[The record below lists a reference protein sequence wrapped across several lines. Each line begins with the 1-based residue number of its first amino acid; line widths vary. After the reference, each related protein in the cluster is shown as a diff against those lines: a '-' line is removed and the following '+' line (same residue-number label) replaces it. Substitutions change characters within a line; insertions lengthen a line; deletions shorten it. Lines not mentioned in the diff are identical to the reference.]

1 MAYIPFPIVTGQTS
15 GGGGSSVHNDLTG
28 RSAADAHPTSAI
40 TGLDAALAAADAIP
54 ETLIDAKG
62 DLVVGTAADTAAR
75 LAVGAD
81 GQVLTA
87 DSTQTAGV
95 KWGAPGLPVPH
106 RDLVDDLWLTSPM
119 VPQNASVWV
128 SVLSGTI
135 GNAFSYVLPC
145 PIWVPEACQIDALA
159 LYQGVAASHSGATG
173 ELALSGPSGQPFVGS
188 LLFSAGAFDATVTAG
203 ARTPTFSPVSLA
215 AGLYWAYLKLK
226 VPSGTPSGTNPQ
238 FARLPAGYGPQAGTA
253 PASSWGSGN
262 GYLFGGGLTVTAAI
276 PSSLS
281 GVAQI
286 WGNNSAYV
294 WMGARV
300 YV

>member
-1 MAYIPFPIVTGQTS
+1 MI
-15 GGGGSSVHNDLTG
+15 
-28 RSAADAHPTSAI
+28 
-40 TGLDAALAAADAIP
+40 
-54 ETLIDAKG
+54 
-62 DLVVGTAADTAAR
+62 VGTAADTAAR
-75 LAVGAD
+75 LGVGAD

-119 VPQNASVWV
+119 VPQNASVTG
-128 SVLSGTI
+128 SVLSSTI
-135 GNAFSYVLPC
+135 GNAFSYVMPC

-159 LYQGVAASHSGATG
+159 LYQGVAASDSGATG

-203 ARTPTFSPVSLA
+203 ARTLTFSPVSLA

-253 PASSWGSGN
+253 PASSWGSEN